1 MKRIKLTYGS
11 ARVSKKINQKTI
23 DALNQMTE
31 QVYKMTGKPLGLYGV
46 RWRFSGD
53 DKFMYELKAITNLST
68 DEILEELKPLKASNN
83 AIKNYYLA
91 TGKFPCKI
99 TDKFLVEH
107 GFEKWYD
114 VFRSGLL
121 NAT

>member
-1 MKRIKLTYGS
+1 MKELKQAL
-11 ARVSKKINQKTI
+11 AKILNAKPYNQKTI

-31 QVYKMTGKPLGLYGV
+31 QSYKMTNKPLLLYGV
-46 RWRFSGD
+46 MWRLSGN
-53 DKFMYELKAITNLST
+53 DKFIIELKAITNLSMH
-68 DEILEELKPLKASNN
+68 EIVENLKPLKASNN
-83 AIKNYYLA
+83 SIKNYYLA